1 MYILEACMKVA
12 KWGNSLA
19 VRLPRPIV
27 EALNLK
33 EGDEVEISANG
44 ARSLDVT
51 RDQTREEALARIRTM
66 RWHLPPDYKFDREEA
81 NERGGFKVDPD
92 ETRGS

>member
-1 MYILEACMKVA
+1 MKVA

-27 EALNLK
+27 EALELK
-33 EGDEVEISANG
+33 EGDEVEILASG
-44 ARSLDVT
+44 ERRLEIS
-51 RDQTREEALARIRTM
+51 RDRRREEALARIRAM
-66 RWHLPPDYKFDREEA
+66 RWPLPPGYKFDRDEA

-92 ETRGS
+92 DRDDR